1 MGRHLNHQRIA
12 DFVKWIG
19 IAVSLSSKL
28 LILLI
33 FVVTSMPD
41 FAMLLFILKASG
53 SVLAAEG
60 KETESLDVNAQF
72 IEGQVP

>member
-1 MGRHLNHQRIA
+1 
-12 DFVKWIG
+12 
-19 IAVSLSSKL
+19 
-28 LILLI
+28 
-33 FVVTSMPD
+33 MPD

-72 IEGQVP
+72 IEGQVPWQSQLPHILHISSMSLF